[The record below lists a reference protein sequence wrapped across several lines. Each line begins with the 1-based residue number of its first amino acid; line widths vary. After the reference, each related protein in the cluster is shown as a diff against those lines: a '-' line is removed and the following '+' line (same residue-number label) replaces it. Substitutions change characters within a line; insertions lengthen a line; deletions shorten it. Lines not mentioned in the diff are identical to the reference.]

1 MPSVSARPAQT
12 DDLPAIVDRLAD
24 DVLGRGVRMSAR
36 PCIPITLTPLKP
48 STMIP
53 ISF

>member
-12 DDLPAIVDRLAD
+12 DDLPAIVDLLAD
-24 DVLGRGVRMSAR
+24 DVLGQGRENVGP